1 VCVLEILSGV
11 FDRMDRLPD
20 DILIFLFRF
29 NIYKFKDFLELRTV
43 SKKCLRICK
52 VLFDDFEEKDQVYSF
67 RTMFCVKNCFVCNG
81 IDNIKIRSVPY
92 DVYPKRTYVYCN
104 KFECSRNVF
113 KTMLVEAD
121 ETKKDILINE
131 AVCRFGKVPR
141 SDGSES
147 DCMYLTGWMWKD
159 SCIRCIFGDYVKDV
173 PISKIDSKYT
183 LKYRILKL

>member
-1 VCVLEILSGV
+1 
-11 FDRMDRLPD
+11 
-20 DILIFLFRF
+20 
-29 NIYKFKDFLELRTV
+29 
-43 SKKCLRICK
+43 
-52 VLFDDFEEKDQVYSF
+52 
-67 RTMFCVKNCFVCNG
+67 
-81 IDNIKIRSVPY
+81 
-92 DVYPKRTYVYCN
+92 
-104 KFECSRNVF
+104 
-113 KTMLVEAD
+113 MLVEAD